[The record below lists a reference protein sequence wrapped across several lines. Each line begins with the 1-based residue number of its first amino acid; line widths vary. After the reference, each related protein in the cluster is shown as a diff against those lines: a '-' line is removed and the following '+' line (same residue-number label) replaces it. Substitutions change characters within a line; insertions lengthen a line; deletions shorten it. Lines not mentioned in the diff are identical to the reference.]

1 MKKVLTIAAVVL
13 MSAGIASAQRSA
25 APSEKL
31 GFGATLAIPTSEVAM
46 SGAQGQYALNENLH
60 IGAGIGLEI
69 ADAGTFFSLTP
80 YAKYLMS
87 PMGGVRP
94 YVIGQL
100 AVQRISAKNFAGNTE
115 STTNT
120 SILAGVG
127 AEYFI
132 TDSFGVFATIPA
144 LILPFRSGGAVSFG
158 VLSPTIGIEMF
169 LD

>member
-1 MKKVLTIAAVVL
+1 MKKVLTIVAAVL

-25 APSEKL
+25 APSERF
-31 GFGATLAIPTSEVAM
+31 GFGATLAIPTAEVSM
-46 SGAQGQYALNENLH
+46 SGAQGQYALNESFH
-60 IGAGIGLEI
+60 VGAGIGLEI
-69 ADAGTFFSLTP
+69 ADAGTFFSLSP
-80 YAKYLMS
+80 YAKYLMA

-100 AVQRISAKNFAGNTE
+100 AVQRISAENFAGNTE

-120 SILAGVG
+120 TIVAGIG

-158 VLSPTIGIEMF
+158 VLSPTLGIEFFM
-169 LD
+169 D